1 MENKFGAED
10 IELFE
15 IDESFD
21 SFTPITK
28 KTIDSK
34 ERFSPN
40 DISRSLLMY
49 INESSLAVAHCESLL
64 NELQI
69 EKLRALE
76 VSTNLIEAEYRH
88 AESQINSVI
97 SQLSIIRSGLKEHYF
112 TMQEGPA
119 LYKGQESTIAKHA

>member
-28 KTIDSK
+28 RTIDSK

-64 NELQI
+64 NEL
-69 EKLRALE
+69 
-76 VSTNLIEAEYRH
+76 
-88 AESQINSVI
+88 
-97 SQLSIIRSGLKEHYF
+97 
-112 TMQEGPA
+112 
-119 LYKGQESTIAKHA
+119 